1 MTNIIKLRFLKSGA
15 PRGREYT
22 YFTPVEVQVGD
33 VVEME
38 TVRGTAVGMVSQ
50 IYVPESEIAA
60 FRDKAKSI
68 IGKAVPK
75 EEQAETGEVSEHAP
89 DF

>member
-1 MTNIIKLRFLKSGA
+1 MTNIIKLRFLKSGV
-15 PRGREYT
+15 PNGREYT
-22 YFTPVEVQVGD
+22 YFSPVEVQVGD

-38 TVRGTAVGMVSQ
+38 TARGTALGMVSQ
-50 IYVPESEIAA
+50 IDVPESEIAA

-75 EEQAETGEVSEHAP
+75 EEQAETGEVSGNAP
-89 DF
+89 DL